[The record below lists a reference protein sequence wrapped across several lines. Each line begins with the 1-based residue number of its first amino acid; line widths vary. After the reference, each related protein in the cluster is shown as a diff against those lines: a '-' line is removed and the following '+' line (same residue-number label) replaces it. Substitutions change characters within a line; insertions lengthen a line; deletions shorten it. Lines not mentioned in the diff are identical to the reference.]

1 MLSPVDSYATLTTTT
16 IIVILT
22 TLSFCAAVR
31 YRRGRRRLPLPPGPR
46 KLPIVGNLFDIP
58 STFQWKA
65 YAKWAK
71 EFDSDIIHLSVCGT
85 SIIVLSSLEAT
96 DMLLEKRIY
105 SDRPR
110 FPMLNELM
118 GWDWNIGLMKYGMRT
133 QRRLLQE
140 TLNSKKI
147 QQYEEVELA
156 GARKLLERLLH
167 SPERWEEHVRQMAGE
182 LIMAVTYG
190 IQVLP
195 SHDPYIATAHEAVR
209 SLSTASLPGR
219 FLVDTFPILKFI
231 PRWMPGAEFKRQA
244 EKWTKVARDMIELP
258 FAETKRQMECGTAP
272 PSVCANSLD
281 ALLDPTQEPL
291 YYNENQIKHVAG
303 ALFVGG
309 ADTTVYAISNFI
321 LAMIWYPEVQK
332 KAQAEI
338 DAVIGRRLPEFADRK
353 ETPYVMAVVLEVL
366 RWKTVG
372 PLALP
377 RSVTE
382 DDQYRGYRIPAGSV
396 VLGNAWAILHDERLY
411 PDPYTFKPERFLLN
425 GKLNPEVRSPDMVFG
440 FGRRRCPGKPLA
452 LSSVWITI
460 VSMLAA
466 YDIGKA
472 VDENGGGVIEPT
484 YENTPGSITGP
495 VAFKCS
501 FKARSKEVVALVQK
515 VEDLSVSSN
524 LCSNLAVINL
534 NIISQCN
541 MLSLDYTNIPSAT
554 FAAVAIILVSAVY
567 AFQSRVSRRPEL
579 PLPPGPRKLPV
590 VGNLFDVP
598 PTFQFKKFTQWSKE
612 YNSDILHLNVV
623 GTSMIVLSSFE
634 ATDDLLERR
643 SAIYSDR
650 HRFPMV
656 NELMGWHF
664 NIGLMKYGIKYT
676 FLPSVFQLTGPND
689 LRRRM
694 VGRLLVEALSDS
706 QVVSGNSRMA
716 GELTIAVAYGIKVL
730 SSDDRYLAL
739 ANEAAHSFSLGI
751 IPGAYLVDTFPSLK
765 YIPSWMPGA
774 GFKRKAKTWSKLSR
788 QFLESPF
795 AETKRQMDLGI
806 APPSFSS
813 EGLQALENADK
824 KELYFKE
831 LHVKQSAA
839 AVFVG
844 GVDTT
849 VSALNT
855 FILAMILFPEVQK
868 KAQAVIDSHTE
879 GKVLPTFAD
888 EPSLPYITAVAKESM
903 RWENVAP
910 LILPHLLTEED
921 EYRGY
926 RLPAGSIVFGNA
938 WAILHDEKMYPDPH
952 NFKPER
958 FLLNGKINPAIRS
971 PDTVFGFGR
980 RYVRCPGK
988 HMALSSIWITIAS
1001 ILATYDIVKT
1011 VDENG
1016 NLIEPTHEYI
1026 SGAISGPVPF
1036 RCTFKPRSK
1045 EALALIKGAHKG
1057 D

>member
-1 MLSPVDSYATLTTTT
+1 
-16 IIVILT
+16 
-22 TLSFCAAVR
+22 
-31 YRRGRRRLPLPPGPR
+31 
-46 KLPIVGNLFDIP
+46 
-58 STFQWKA
+58 
-65 YAKWAK
+65 
-71 EFDSDIIHLSVCGT
+71 
-85 SIIVLSSLEAT
+85 
-96 DMLLEKRIY
+96 
-105 SDRPR
+105 
-110 FPMLNELM
+110 
-118 GWDWNIGLMKYGMRT
+118 
-133 QRRLLQE
+133 
-140 TLNSKKI
+140 
-147 QQYEEVELA
+147 
-156 GARKLLERLLH
+156 
-167 SPERWEEHVRQMAGE
+167 
-182 LIMAVTYG
+182 
-190 IQVLP
+190 
-195 SHDPYIATAHEAVR
+195 
-209 SLSTASLPGR
+209 
-219 FLVDTFPILKFI
+219 
-231 PRWMPGAEFKRQA
+231 
-244 EKWTKVARDMIELP
+244 
-258 FAETKRQMECGTAP
+258 
-272 PSVCANSLD
+272 
-281 ALLDPTQEPL
+281 
-291 YYNENQIKHVAG
+291 
-303 ALFVGG
+303 
-309 ADTTVYAISNFI
+309 
-321 LAMIWYPEVQK
+321 
-332 KAQAEI
+332 
-338 DAVIGRRLPEFADRK
+338 
-353 ETPYVMAVVLEVL
+353 
-366 RWKTVG
+366 
-372 PLALP
+372 
-377 RSVTE
+377 
-382 DDQYRGYRIPAGSV
+382 
-396 VLGNAWAILHDERLY
+396 
-411 PDPYTFKPERFLLN
+411 
-425 GKLNPEVRSPDMVFG
+425 
-440 FGRRRCPGKPLA
+440 
-452 LSSVWITI
+452 
-460 VSMLAA
+460 
-466 YDIGKA
+466 
-472 VDENGGGVIEPT
+472 
-484 YENTPGSITGP
+484 
-495 VAFKCS
+495 
-501 FKARSKEVVALVQK
+501 
-515 VEDLSVSSN
+515 
-524 LCSNLAVINL
+524 
-534 NIISQCN
+534 
-541 MLSLDYTNIPSAT
+541 MLSLDYPNIPSAT

-567 AFQSRVSRRPEL
+567 AFQSRSRRPKL

-664 NIGLMKYGIKYT
+664 NIGLMKYGDEWRTNRRLLNETFNSKTVRKYEP
-676 FLPSVFQLTGPND
+676 LQEIGAQVL
-689 LRRRM
+689 L
-694 VGRLLVEALSDS
+694 GRLLHSPEDFDEHL
-706 QVVSGNSRMA
+706 NRMA

-730 SSDDRYLAL
+730 PSDDPYLAL

-774 GFKRKAKTWSKLSR
+774 GFKRKAKTWSKLSL

-795 AETKRQMDLGI
+795 AETKRQMDLGM

-855 FILAMILFPEVQK
+855 FILAMIRFPEVQR

-879 GKVLPTFAD
+879 GKFLPTFAD

-926 RLPAGSIVFGNA
+926 RLPAGSLVFGNA

-958 FLLNGKINPAIRS
+958 FLLDGKINPVIRS

-980 RYVRCPGK
+980 RRCPGK
-988 HMALSSIWITIAS
+988 HMALSSIWITIVS

>member
-1 MLSPVDSYATLTTTT
+1 MQSIHAADDDSSLSQLLPFEHRSLGLIDKPDTAILCGCKAGTSTGRRPKRPHQHLHPLPTISKFKMLSLVDSYPLTT

-22 TLSFCAAVR
+22 TTFCAAVAH
-31 YRRGRRRLPLPPGPR
+31 YRRGRHRLPLPPGPR

-71 EFDSDIIHLSVCGT
+71 EFDSDIIHLNVCGT

-118 GWDWNIGLMKYGMRT
+118 GWDWNIASKRKLKLTPFTHYCIARRT

-167 SPERWEEHVRQMAGE
+167 SPERWEEHVRHMAGE

-195 SHDPYIATAHEAVR
+195 SQDPYIATAHEAVR

-219 FLVDTFPILKFI
+219 FLVDTFPILKYI

-338 DAVIGRRLPEFADRK
+338 DEVIGRRGLPEFADRK

-411 PDPYTFKPERFLLN
+411 PDPYTFNPERFLLN
-425 GKLNPEVRSPDMVFG
+425 GKLDPEVRSPDMVFG

-472 VDENGGGVIEPT
+472 VDENNGGVIEPT
-484 YENTPGSITGP
+484 YENTPGSIT
-495 VAFKCS
+495 F
-501 FKARSKEVVALVQK
+501 
-515 VEDLSVSSN
+515 VS
-524 LCSNLAVINL
+524 
-534 NIISQCN
+534 
-541 MLSLDYTNIPSAT
+541 
-554 FAAVAIILVSAVY
+554 
-567 AFQSRVSRRPEL
+567 
-579 PLPPGPRKLPV
+579 
-590 VGNLFDVP
+590 
-598 PTFQFKKFTQWSKE
+598 
-612 YNSDILHLNVV
+612 
-623 GTSMIVLSSFE
+623 
-634 ATDDLLERR
+634 
-643 SAIYSDR
+643 
-650 HRFPMV
+650 
-656 NELMGWHF
+656 
-664 NIGLMKYGIKYT
+664 
-676 FLPSVFQLTGPND
+676 
-689 LRRRM
+689 
-694 VGRLLVEALSDS
+694 
-706 QVVSGNSRMA
+706 
-716 GELTIAVAYGIKVL
+716 
-730 SSDDRYLAL
+730 
-739 ANEAAHSFSLGI
+739 
-751 IPGAYLVDTFPSLK
+751 
-765 YIPSWMPGA
+765 
-774 GFKRKAKTWSKLSR
+774 
-788 QFLESPF
+788 
-795 AETKRQMDLGI
+795 
-806 APPSFSS
+806 
-813 EGLQALENADK
+813 
-824 KELYFKE
+824 
-831 LHVKQSAA
+831 
-839 AVFVG
+839 
-844 GVDTT
+844 
-849 VSALNT
+849 
-855 FILAMILFPEVQK
+855 
-868 KAQAVIDSHTE
+868 
-879 GKVLPTFAD
+879 
-888 EPSLPYITAVAKESM
+888 
-903 RWENVAP
+903 
-910 LILPHLLTEED
+910 
-921 EYRGY
+921 
-926 RLPAGSIVFGNA
+926 
-938 WAILHDEKMYPDPH
+938 
-952 NFKPER
+952 
-958 FLLNGKINPAIRS
+958 
-971 PDTVFGFGR
+971 FGF
-980 RYVRCPGK
+980 P
-988 HMALSSIWITIAS
+988 
-1001 ILATYDIVKT
+1001 
-1011 VDENG
+1011 
-1016 NLIEPTHEYI
+1016 
-1026 SGAISGPVPF
+1026 
-1036 RCTFKPRSK
+1036 
-1045 EALALIKGAHKG
+1045 
-1057 D
+1057 